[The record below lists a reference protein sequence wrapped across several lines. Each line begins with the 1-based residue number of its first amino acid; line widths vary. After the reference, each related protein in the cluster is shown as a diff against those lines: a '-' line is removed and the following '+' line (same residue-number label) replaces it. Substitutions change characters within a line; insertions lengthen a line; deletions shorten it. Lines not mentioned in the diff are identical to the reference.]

1 LPTGAAQPELADGA
15 EKESQDS
22 VASGRYGFLPAG
34 ARRRACMTPG
44 DPFDELAGDPDL
56 EQAAGAVREER
67 RAEEE
72 EYARAA
78 ARQWA
83 RHRDLLD
90 IARELQHRGDTVA
103 MQVGEAS
110 FRGVI
115 DAVGADYVQLRTPS
129 GRVDI
134 ALVVRSERA
143 PLPPVIRVVERAR
156 EGGRRAEPPARTF
169 RARLLEYDG
178 EEIDAAIGSALLRE
192 TLRGRL
198 TIGRDH
204 VVVRDADG
212 NDTYLP
218 LDHVAWAH
226 PWRE

>member
-1 LPTGAAQPELADGA
+1 
-15 EKESQDS
+15 
-22 VASGRYGFLPAG
+22 
-34 ARRRACMTPG
+34 MTTDD
-44 DPFDELAGDPDL
+44 DPFDELAADPQL
-56 EQAAGAVREER
+56 GAAAGEIREEQ

-90 IARELQHRGDTVA
+90 IVRELHHRGDTVA
-103 MQVGEAS
+103 VHVGETS

-115 DAVGADYVQLRTPS
+115 DAVGADYLQLRTVA

-134 ALVVRSERA
+134 ALVVSGPARI
-143 PLPPVIRVVERAR
+143 PMPVVIRVTERAS

-178 EEIDAAIGSALLRE
+178 DEVDAVVGSAIVRDE
-192 TLRGRL
+192 LRGR
-198 TIGRDH
+198 IVVSRDH
-204 VVVRDADG
+204 ILVRDGTGGDA
-212 NDTYLP
+212 YLP
-218 LDHVAWAH
+218 MEHVAWAH

>member
-1 LPTGAAQPELADGA
+1 MV
-15 EKESQDS
+15 S
-22 VASGRYGFLPAG
+22 
-34 ARRRACMTPG
+34 G
-44 DPFDELAGDPDL
+44 DPFDDLAGDPEL
-56 EQAAGAVREER
+56 ERVAGVAREDR

-90 IARELQHRGDTVA
+90 ITRELQHRGDTVA
-103 MQVGEAS
+103 VHIGEHS

-115 DAVGADYVQLRTPS
+115 DAVGADYVQLRTPA

-134 ALVVRSERA
+134 ALVLGSERA
-143 PLPPVIRVVERAR
+143 PLPLVIRVVERAR

-178 EEIDAAIGSALLRE
+178 EGIEAVIGSLLVRDG
-192 TLRGRL
+192 LRGRL

-212 NDTYLP
+212 SDTYVP
-218 LDHVAWAH
+218 LGHVAWAH